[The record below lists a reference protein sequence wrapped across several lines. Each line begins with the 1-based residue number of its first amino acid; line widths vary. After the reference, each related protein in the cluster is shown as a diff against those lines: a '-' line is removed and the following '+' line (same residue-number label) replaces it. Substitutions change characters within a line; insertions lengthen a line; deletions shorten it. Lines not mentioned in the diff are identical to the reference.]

1 MITRMADKNNLL
13 NLKGILR
20 LCIKSM
26 VIVILINYQDTI
38 QEYSVLKAEKINN
51 NLIMRKLEE
60 EIEGD
65 EEDEDGDE

>member
-1 MITRMADKNNLL
+1 MIARMSDKHNLL
-13 NLKGILR
+13 NLKGILQ

-51 NLIMRKLEE
+51 NLIMRKL
-60 EIEGD
+60 
-65 EEDEDGDE
+65 